1 MNSDYIRVTAQ
12 GSYSYE
18 QMFGFFDYCRK
29 EADNSDLEKVLID
42 CVELK
47 MQLSEVQRFEG
58 GQMIASLFGSDKR
71 VALVMPAGQV
81 TKMGEIAA
89 NNRGARLLVT
99 ESLDEALQWLDN

>member
-1 MNSDYIRVTAQ
+1 MTYTSSTSMNSDYIRVTAQ

-58 GQMIASLFGSDKR
+58 GQMIASLSAATKGS
-71 VALVMPAGQV
+71 LSFC
-81 TKMGEIAA
+81 
-89 NNRGARLLVT
+89 LLAKSPKWAKLRPTIEV
-99 ESLDEALQWLDN
+99 LDC